1 VLHLQTLNNLAQPLP
16 KKTDI
21 SLSPPDP
28 RSIFEVVRE
37 RVLVQALVSKAKRL
51 CPEGFHKAELGLP
64 SDFLDK

>member
-1 VLHLQTLNNLAQPLP
+1 VLYLQTLIILAQPLP

-37 RVLVQALVSKAKRL
+37 RVLVQAIVSEAKRL
-51 CPEGFHKAELGLP
+51 SPEGFHKAPAFLQQL
-64 SDFLDK
+64 LDK